1 MTWYPA
7 TAANADSGDAVI
19 KETQYEN
26 NAPVIPYKTRTSHYV
41 SKESTLERRIYVHI
55 LTHEKSETK
64 EPTSSYS
71 CENNDYNS

>member
-41 SKESTLERRIYVHI
+41 SKES
-55 LTHEKSETK
+55 ETSNLRAYIDSRK
-64 EPTSSYS
+64 IRDQRTYFQLQLRK
-71 CENNDYNS
+71 

>member
-26 NAPVIPYKTRTSHYV
+26 NAPVIPYKTRTSHCI
-41 SKESTLERRIYVHI
+41 SKESV
-55 LTHEKSETK
+55 
-64 EPTSSYS
+64 TSNLRAYI
-71 CENNDYNS
+71 DLRKIRDQRTYFQPQLRK

>member
-26 NAPVIPYKTRTSHYV
+26 KAPVMPYKTRMSHYAQIEI
-41 SKESTLERRIYVHI
+41 SNADY
-55 LTHEKSETK
+55 KSI
-64 EPTSSYS
+64 
-71 CENNDYNS
+71 